1 MYTLAASDTLAGVA
15 SAASKVTCT
24 IYGMELDGT
33 TETYKVL
40 YQGQLAAAAATIYTA
55 TANGPTFVRAIDVVN
70 TDTVAR
76 TFALYRGGT
85 SDANKITPTIV
96 LAAGESIHYGENGW
110 APISYIAHDHTTADG
125 TGPLTNDEHDGY
137 VQMSA
142 IADPSAPS
150 SGLGRLYFKNVANR
164 IVPKWVGPS
173 GLDTPVQ
180 PALFGNNVALWVPNT
195 STTVAISF
203 GTPWTARNAGT
214 SAAQSTPAIT
224 NASLYASMKRALFG
238 TGTTSTGSSGTV
250 SAQALALVG
259 SSGIGGFFAF
269 FRVGMDPTNFRTD
282 NRIIVGMSNTNAAI
296 AAEPS
301 TINNT
306 IAFGKDSTDTNY
318 QIIQRDASAV
328 TKTDVGRACT
338 AEDII
343 DFYIFAPSSG
353 NVYVRVVRQ
362 TAAGPLVLVD
372 NLDISGSYLPS
383 TSTVLYANVQ
393 IQATT
398 GAAAAGLG
406 LNRIYVETDI

>member
-40 YQGQLAAAAATIYTA
+40 YQGQLASSAATIYTA

-70 TDTVAR
+70 TDTVGR
-76 TFALYRGGT
+76 TFALFRGGT
-85 SDANKITPTIV
+85 ADANKITPTIA

-110 APISYIAHDHTTADG
+110 APIASINHDHTAADS

-137 VQMSA
+137 SKYAA
-142 IADPSAPS
+142 IADPGAS
-150 SGLGRLYFKNVANR
+150 STGTGLFYFKDVASR
-164 IVPKWVGPS
+164 IVPKWVGPT
-173 GLDTPVQ
+173 GLDTVAQ
-180 PALFGNNVALWVPNT
+180 PALFGNNIALWVPNT
-195 STTVAISF
+195 STTVSVNI
-203 GTPWTARNAGT
+203 GTPWTARNSGT

-238 TGTTSTGSSGTV
+238 TGTTSTGSSGTQ
-250 SAQALALVG
+250 SGAALAMIG
-259 SSGIGGFFAF
+259 STGIGGFFAF
-269 FRVGMDPTNFRTD
+269 FRFGMDPTNFRTD
-282 NRIIVGMSNTNAAI
+282 NRILVGMTALNGAI
-296 AAEPS
+296 TAEPS
-301 TINNT
+301 AINNT

-338 AEDII
+338 SEDVI
-343 DFYIFAPSSG
+343 DFYIFATGTG
-353 NVYVRVVRQ
+353 NVTVRAVRQ
-362 TAAGPLVLVD
+362 TSAGPSVLVD
-372 NLDISGSYLPS
+372 NLDISSSYLPPNS
-383 TSTVLYANVQ
+383 QVLYAHAQ